1 MHIQT
6 DRDRQF
12 DSLDRTCNLCFSTKL
27 QHVTESQEMQL
38 ILSDKSF

>member
-1 MHIQT
+1 MLIQI

-12 DSLDRTCNLCFSTKL
+12 DSLGRTCNSCFSIKL
-27 QHVTESQEMQL
+27 QHVTESREMQL